1 MSRRL
6 FQFEV
11 ENQWDYENGF
21 YLTSHKTRLFKMIA
35 HYELY
40 KRIINLPGHIVEC
53 GVYKGAS
60 IIRFATFRDILENPY
75 SRKIIGFDMFGKF
88 PRSGDKNDI
97 EFVNN
102 FESAGGFGIPKT
114 ELEKVFSHK
123 EFSNYEFI
131 EGDISSTIPDY
142 IKTHPELKIS
152 LLHIDVDIFE
162 PSKIILENLYE
173 RVVKD
178 GLIVL
183 DDYSIVPGATR
194 AIDEFFIGMRIEKL
208 SISHVPSFIIK

>member
-1 MSRRL
+1 MSSKL
-6 FQFEV
+6 FQFEI

-21 YLTSHKTRLFKMIA
+21 YLTSHKTRLSKLIA

-60 IIRFATFRDILENPY
+60 IIRFATFRDILENSY

-97 EFVNN
+97 DFVNN
-102 FESAGGFGIPKT
+102 FENAGGYGIPKT

-131 EGDISSTIPDY
+131 EGDISVTIPEY

-152 LLHIDVDIFE
+152 LLHIDVDIYE

-178 GLIVL
+178 GIIIF

-194 AIDEFFIGMRIEKL
+194 AIDEFFIETRIEKL